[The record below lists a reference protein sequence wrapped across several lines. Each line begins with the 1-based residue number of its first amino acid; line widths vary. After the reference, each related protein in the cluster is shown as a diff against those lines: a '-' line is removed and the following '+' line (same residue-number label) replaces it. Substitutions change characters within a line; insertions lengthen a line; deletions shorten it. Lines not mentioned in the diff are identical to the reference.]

1 MQIQSNIYKYIHS
14 NNYILKNSFLRS
26 CLVRSKYAMRKI
38 NSTAIQQHFLQSKA
52 SCETVFFYK
61 IGKLD
66 QDGPR
71 LTNGSFSHS
80 MFLVA
85 FLLLSCHLA
94 NINFCLEISVFL
106 FFLDISSRHVYGAYS
121 NTVYTCVCYILK
133 YVRKCSKNLE
143 HCHFQSLLRQL
154 SPSCQL

>member
-1 MQIQSNIYKYIHS
+1 MQRQRGGLRHLGLSSTKRSRALQQLETPGSINTCATHDQVCANLCKYNQIFTSIYIQITTF
-14 NNYILKNSFLRS
+14 LKNSFLGS

-61 IGKLD
+61 MGKLD

-71 LTNGSFSHS
+71 LTHGSFSHS

-94 NINFCLEISVFL
+94 YINF
-106 FFLDISSRHVYGAYS
+106 
-121 NTVYTCVCYILK
+121 
-133 YVRKCSKNLE
+133 YV
-143 HCHFQSLLRQL
+143 
-154 SPSCQL
+154 